1 MGSETIESC
10 ILLMLKNNEGQL
22 KELKLKEEMPIT

>member
-1 MGSETIESC
+1 MKQLKSP
-10 ILLMLKNNEGQL
+10 ILLMLKKDKGQL